1 MEVEVEDVELEEE
14 DELLELMLGDELALD
29 DELLLKLLEEL
40 GLELVTIV
48 DEVELVLEVDVVVEV
63 VLVAR

>member
-1 MEVEVEDVELEEE
+1 
-14 DELLELMLGDELALD
+14 MLGDELALD